1 MRLYVYILLFS
12 LGFLQGQYRDIPE
25 VVTKVATSAA
35 NWLKLETSA
44 RAIGMGGA
52 FVASGRGVSG
62 IPYNPASIAFI
73 ESREAYFSSVNY
85 LAGVGFEPTT
95 SDISASY
102 LTALPCVQYASYI
115 FREHIVYKLC
125 SIYLQIS

>member
-44 RAIGMGGA
+44 RAIGMGPGRFGA
-52 FVASGRGVSG
+52 SVFFVVFRSEYRYSC
-62 IPYNPASIAFI
+62 P
-73 ESREAYFSSVNY
+73 
-85 LAGVGFEPTT
+85 LT
-95 SDISASY
+95 SSY
-102 LTALPCVQYASYI
+102 LKPGSLQNSSGDL
-115 FREHIVYKLC
+115 REHFLEIWSK
-125 SIYLQIS
+125 SGT

>member
-44 RAIGMGGA
+44 RAR
-52 FVASGRGVSG
+52 SGRDKYQMDSQY
-62 IPYNPASIAFI
+62 YNGDRL
-73 ESREAYFSSVNY
+73 EV
-85 LAGVGFEPTT
+85 
-95 SDISASY
+95 
-102 LTALPCVQYASYI
+102 
-115 FREHIVYKLC
+115 
-125 SIYLQIS
+125 